1 MTEEI
6 KPIIKDFEAQAFH
19 MQPAPNL
26 YETRT
31 EYQLRCIEALL
42 ENILKRIVR
51 IEQLLEDKK

>member
-1 MTEEI
+1 
-6 KPIIKDFEAQAFH
+6 

-51 IEQLLEDKK
+51 IEQLLEDRK

>member
-1 MTEEI
+1 MTEENKLTI
-6 KPIIKDFEAQAFH
+6 EEFEAQAFH
-19 MQPAPNL
+19 MQPAQNI

-51 IEQLLEDKK
+51 IEQLL